1 MIKREM
7 GNKIISVG
15 IDIGTTTTQVVFSQL
30 IVENKASSFLIPEVK
45 ITGKKIIYRG
55 DIYFTPLLS
64 KEEIDLKEL
73 KKIITKEYKKAG
85 IEKENIATGAIIIT
99 GETARKENAESVL
112 KVLSNFAGDFVV
124 ATAGADLEAVLA
136 GYGAGAGK
144 ISKKFTSKVVNFDV
158 GGGTTN
164 VAMFWDGEVVDS
176 FALDIGGRLI
186 SFDENNKISYISE
199 KIKDLIKSMKLDLQ
213 VGIKPRFE
221 DLKLLTEKFVEIFI
235 KVNEGCQLKDKENLF
250 IEHKNK
256 VLNGE
261 IFMFS
266 GGVSE
271 FVFNDESVRTLE
283 EVIKFKDIGPLLGAS
298 IKEYFQVHKKRLMEP
313 KEKIRATVI
322 GAGSC
327 SVRLSGSTI
336 VFCDEVL
343 PIKNIPIVKLFNN
356 KHESINDM
364 SNDMSNDINEG
375 IKFFKDTPIAVA
387 FKGPKSP
394 SYQEIKIMARSIVEG
409 FSDSLLPIIVVV
421 ENDFAK
427 ALGQSMGN
435 LLGPEKKIICVD
447 GIRVDNGDYVD
458 IGKSISNVVPV
469 VIKTLIFK
477 N

>member
-1 MIKREM
+1 ME
-7 GNKIISVG
+7 NKIISVG
-15 IDIGTTTTQVVFSQL
+15 IDIGTTTTQVIFSEL
-30 IVENKASSFLIPEVK
+30 IVQNKASCFLIPEVK
-45 ITGKKIIYRG
+45 ITGKKIIYTS
-55 DIYFTPLLS
+55 DIYFTPLIS

-99 GETARKENAESVL
+99 GETARKQNAERVL
-112 KVLSNFAGDFVV
+112 KVLSDFAGDFVV

-144 ISKKFTSKVVNFDV
+144 VSENFTSKVINFDV

-164 VAMFWDGEVVDS
+164 IAMFWDGEVVDS

-186 SFDENNKISYISE
+186 TFDDNNKISYISE
-199 KIKDLIKSMKLDLQ
+199 KIKKLINNMKLDLQ

-221 DLKLLTEKFVEIFI
+221 DLKLLTDKFVEIFI
-235 KVNEGCQLKDKENLF
+235 KVNEGYQLKDKENLF
-250 IEHKNK
+250 IQHKNK

-271 FVFNDESVRTLE
+271 FVFNNQNVRSLE

-298 IKEYFQVHKKRLMEP
+298 IKEYFQIHEKTLIEP

-327 SVRLSGSTI
+327 SIKLSGSTI

-343 PIKNIPIVKLFNN
+343 PIKNIPVVKISYRNHDN
-356 KHESINDM
+356 IDEM
-364 SNDMSNDINEG
+364 SNAIRQG
-375 IKFFKDTPIAVA
+375 IKFFKDTPIAIA

-394 SYQEIKIMARSIVEG
+394 SYQEIKIMAKSIVEG

-435 LLGPEKKIICVD
+435 LLGNEKKIICVD
-447 GIRVDNGDYVD
+447 GIRVDKGDYVD